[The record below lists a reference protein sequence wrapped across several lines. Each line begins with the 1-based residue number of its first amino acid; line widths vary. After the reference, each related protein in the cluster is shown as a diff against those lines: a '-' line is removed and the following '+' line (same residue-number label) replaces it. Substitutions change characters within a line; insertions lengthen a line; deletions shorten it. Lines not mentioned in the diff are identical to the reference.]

1 MFLIDK
7 DNTDTPINDEC
18 TSATERTQTFKFRGS
33 MMIKIKKKY
42 IEDII
47 DELIDKVDIN
57 GAPSEAIR
65 KM

>member
-33 MMIKIKKKY
+33 MMIKIKKN

>member
-33 MMIKIKKKY
+33 MMIKIKKN

-65 KM
+65 KI